1 MFLKCVECTECG
13 WSADAKQLRTICESC
28 GANVQ
33 ARYELRAAREAVS
46 RDQIVGRPFDMWRYR
61 EVLPVAADVEP
72 VTLGEGGTPLLPA
85 NRLGSELGLTKLYV
99 KDEGQNP
106 TGSFKARGMS
116 AAVSMAKTFGV
127 EALAVPSAGNAASAA
142 AAYGAR
148 ATAWANVKRP
158 DKALPDF
165 DQIIRLRPNDAN
177 SYVVRGVT
185 KANLGKPLAALADIE
200 VALSLDP
207 GNAKTHVVRGMIW
220 QAVKQFAAARIA
232 FESAVRADAAS
243 LKGHNKLALLLVTCS
258 DASVRDYKRGIQHAQ
273 ECCKLT
279 DYKQWQHLAM
289 LGTAYAQAGQFPE
302 AIKWQ
307 QSAVDSAPAEA
318 QAQGGAARRSHGAG
332 RLDPQGRAQPYPQ
345 GDGGEEG

>member
-1 MFLKCVECTECG
+1 MARMHVLSLLQVIVVLSASCAVALAEPAPEIPDRLKDVLSEAK
-13 WSADAKQLRTICESC
+13 SHYDAGRLP
-28 GANVQ
+28 Q
-33 ARYELRAAREAVS
+33 AIALYDDVLSEVPDLAAALV
-46 RDQIVGRPFDMWRYR
+46 
-61 EVLPVAADVEP
+61 
-72 VTLGEGGTPLLPA
+72 
-85 NRLGSELGLTKLYV
+85 
-99 KDEGQNP
+99 
-106 TGSFKARGMS
+106 ARGACRMKLNEFQP
-116 AAVSMAKTFGV
+116 AIMDFTRAI
-127 EALAVPSAGNAASAA
+127 ELDPDNH

-243 LKGHNKLALLLVTCS
+243 LEGHNKLALLLVTCS

-318 QAQGGAARRSHGAG
+318 QPALQQ
-332 RLDPQGRAQPYPQ
+332 RLALYR
-345 GDGGEEG
+345 EGKTFYKIASPPPRTTNL